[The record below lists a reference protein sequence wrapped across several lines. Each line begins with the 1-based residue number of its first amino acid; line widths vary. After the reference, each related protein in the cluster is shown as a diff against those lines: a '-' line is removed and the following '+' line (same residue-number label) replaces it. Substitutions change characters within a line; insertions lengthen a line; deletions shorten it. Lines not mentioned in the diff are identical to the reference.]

1 MLASEEILKQ
11 AKLNEKKRIKNEKEL
26 SKLEKIE
33 KKRKMKE
40 EKLLIKNAKLEK
52 KRLKKK
58 QKELA
63 KKMKQEKKKKIKK
76 NINTE
81 NQQIMI
87 SVSKTNL
94 TSNIFDDL
102 KDKILKR
109 NISKPYPN
117 INDIP

>member
-1 MLASEEILKQ
+1 MNFPSSL
-11 AKLNEKKRIKNEKEL
+11 IKNAVEA
-26 SKLEKIE
+26 
-33 KKRKMKE
+33 
-40 EKLLIKNAKLEK
+40 KNAKLEK

-87 SVSKTNL
+87 SASKTNL
-94 TSNIFDDL
+94 T
-102 KDKILKR
+102 
-109 NISKPYPN
+109 
-117 INDIP
+117 